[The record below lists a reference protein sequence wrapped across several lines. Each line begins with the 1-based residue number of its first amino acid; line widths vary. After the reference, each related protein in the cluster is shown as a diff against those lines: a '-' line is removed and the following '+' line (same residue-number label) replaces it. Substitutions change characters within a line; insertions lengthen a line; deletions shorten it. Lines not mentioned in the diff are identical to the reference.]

1 MPENKKP
8 FTLLTPSLALAEF
21 VHSYWESIN
30 ETSEP
35 RKFTIFPDS
44 FFKVI
49 FYLVDDKITA
59 FFLTGLWPK
68 ETEITIPPRATVCG
82 IKFKILAPEYIFNHE
97 MASLLQTHRE
107 LSLDFWNLK
116 NFDFSSFEKIVEQL
130 EIVLLEKLKASNKVD
145 GKKLQL
151 SQLLYKTNGEISA
164 EEVSNQIAW
173 SNRQINRYLNK
184 YLGVPLKTYLN
195 IQKVFAS
202 YIQIREGRFFPDQ
215 GYHDQAHFIKTIKSH
230 TGQTPKGLHKQKDD
244 RFIQLK
250 HFRKK

>member
-1 MPENKKP
+1 MPDKKP
-8 FTLLTPSLALAEF
+8 FTFINPSPALAEF
-21 VHSYWESIN
+21 VHSYWETAN
-30 ETSEP
+30 QTDEP
-35 RKFTIFPDS
+35 CQFTIFPDS

-49 FYLVDDKITA
+49 FYLAKGKITA
-59 FFLTGLWPK
+59 YFLTGLWPK
-68 ETEITIPPRATVCG
+68 ETEITIPPRAKVYG
-82 IKFKILAPEYIFNHE
+82 VKFKILAPEYIFNHE

-107 LSLDFWNLK
+107 LNLDFWNL
-116 NFDFSSFEKIVEQL
+116 NSFDFSSFEKIVEQI
-130 EIVLLEKLKASNKVD
+130 EVVLLEKLKSSNEVT
-145 GKKLQL
+145 GNKLQL
-151 SQLLYKTNGEISA
+151 SQLLYKTNGDLSA

-184 YLGVPLKTYLN
+184 YLGVSLKAYLN

-215 GYHDQAHFIKTIKSH
+215 GYHDQAHFIKTIKKH
-230 TGQTPKGLHKQKDD
+230 TGQTPKGLFNEKDD